1 LVFKQQKEA
10 IMSGSKYY
18 NPLDD
23 PNPIP
28 IPDPIPTPEPEPTPE
43 PLPGPTPDPGDGG
56 GGEVPE
62 QIKDALSI
70 GYIYTIASSPAVAMA
85 NLYQHQVNHAR
96 RLDTMAEASLGA
108 ILKDFATTD
117 PVEVLSISKL
127 FKGDADSNIASLL
140 AQLSAG
146 QEAGKI
152 AQSTPGDLSVEVN
165 KLGATIASLQAL
177 IGELKNLVV
186 QSARI

>member
-1 LVFKQQKEA
+1 
-10 IMSGSKYY
+10 MSGSKYY

-43 PLPGPTPDPGDGG
+43 PTPLPGPTPEPGD
-56 GGEVPE
+56 GEVPE

-70 GYIYTIASSPAVAMA
+70 GYLCTIAASASVAMA

-108 ILKDFATTD
+108 LLEDFVTPD
-117 PVEVLSISKL
+117 LIEVLSISKL
-127 FKGDADSNIASLL
+127 FKGDADSSIASLL

-177 IGELKNLVV
+177 IGELGNLIL
-186 QSARI
+186 QRA